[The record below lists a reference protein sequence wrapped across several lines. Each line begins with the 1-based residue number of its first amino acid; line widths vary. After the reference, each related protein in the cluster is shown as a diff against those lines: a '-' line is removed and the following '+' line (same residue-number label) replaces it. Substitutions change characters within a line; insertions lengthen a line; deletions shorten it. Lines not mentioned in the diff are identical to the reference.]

1 MRYPILDQRHLD
13 VVPRRGLRRRVRELK
28 DLPRPSAHEVL
39 VYRVNGE
46 FIVDTGGFKATHS
59 QVVEASHV
67 SLVDISLHAPV
78 VVEIVIPAAGATT
91 FTVQVTFECTV
102 TDPALVVR
110 HGRADA
116 RSFLESY
123 LRANH
128 QVLGLAQG
136 HTLAEINTVRQKLN
150 RWLLDEAERNPP
162 VEPGLEIRMSSI
174 EVLMPAELAV
184 FERQRRELWQS
195 TVLDAERADLTHSL
209 VSKLEDQHHGMQE
222 ARQQREQKLSAELH
236 RFHLHEVEKHF
247 EKIGAGPQFALYL
260 ALIRGELTSVE
271 FANRLQ
277 GESDREDTRRQEAA
291 KHAVTEYVSVLKEW
305 FNRGGADY
313 ANVDPDK
320 LDGLLNRLI
329 DDTTAAI
336 HELPLAERL
345 KEIQAGPSD
354 HGDDDAD

>member
-1 MRYPILDQRHLD
+1 MRYPILDQRYLD
-13 VVPRRGLRRRVRELK
+13 VVPRRWLHRRVREM
-28 DLPRPSAHEVL
+28 DELPRPSAHEVL

-46 FIVDTGGFKATHS
+46 FFVDAGGFRATNS
-59 QVVEASHV
+59 RVVEASHV
-67 SLVDISLHAPV
+67 SLVDISLRAPV

-102 TDPALVVR
+102 TDPALIVR

-123 LRANH
+123 LRASH
-128 QVLGLAQG
+128 QIFELA
-136 HTLAEINTVRQKLN
+136 HVHPLAEISTVRRKLN
-150 RWLLDEAERNPP
+150 EWLLGDAVQNPP
-162 VEPGLEIRMSSI
+162 VEPGMEIRVSSV

-195 TVLDAERADLTHSL
+195 TVLDSERADLTHSL
-209 VSKLEDQHHGMQE
+209 ASKLGEQHHE
-222 ARQQREQKLSAELH
+222 IREVSQQREQKLSAELR

-271 FANRLQ
+271 FANRVQ
-277 GESDREDTRRQEAA
+277 GESERADTRRQEAA

-320 LDGLLNRLI
+320 LDGLLNRLV

-336 HELPLAERL
+336 HELPLGELL
-345 KEIQAGPSD
+345 KEVQARPSD
-354 HGDDDAD
+354 HHDDDAD